1 MKEEKK
7 LPVVNN
13 KPPDLVKQISGFLRG
28 ASKATHHK
36 HPEGTRSFIWGILSR
51 ALKLGASDVFLS
63 SGEKP
68 ACRIDGRTIFFKD
81 DDVLQSHL
89 LKQYLFK
96 VMNEYHR
103 TQLFENLEHDFSIL
117 VKDCRFRVNAFSKKE
132 GISITFRII
141 PTKIPTFEEI
151 KLPES
156 IKKIAELPSGLALI
170 TGSVGSGKSTT
181 LAAII
186 NLINK
191 NKQKHIITLEDPIE
205 FVHKSNNSLVEQR
218 EIGAHS
224 KSFKNALRSAL
235 REAPDVIL
243 VGELRDLESLAL
255 AITAAETG
263 TLVLATLH
271 CHGATDAVNRMI
283 DIFPAD
289 QQNQVRIQLAQ
300 SLQAIVWQSL
310 VLHKSGKGRVG
321 VFEILFR
328 NYSVANLIRENK
340 TYQLNSVIE
349 TGQNE
354 GMISI
359 KDMVEFLVKNNEIE
373 LKTAKEHFDAFVLEG
388 ISDET
393 E

>member
-1 MKEEKK
+1 MGDD
-7 LPVVNN
+7 N
-13 KPPDLVKQISGFLRG
+13 KSPDLVNQFNSFIKG
-28 ASKATHHK
+28 ASSVVHHARP
-36 HPEGTRSFIWGILSR
+36 PEGIRSFIWGILSR
-51 ALKLGASDVFLS
+51 ALELGASDVFLS

-68 ACRIDGRTIFFKD
+68 SYRLDGKTLFFQD
-81 DDVLQSHL
+81 DEILRSHIL
-89 LKQYLFK
+89 RQYLFK

-117 VKDCRFRVNAFSKKE
+117 VKNYRFRVNAFSKKE
-132 GISITFRII
+132 GVSITFRVI

-151 KLPES
+151 NLPES
-156 IKKIAELPSGLALI
+156 IKKIAELSSGLALI

-186 NLINK
+186 DLINK

-205 FVHKSNNSLVEQR
+205 FVHKSDQSLIEQR

-224 KSFKNALRSAL
+224 KSFGNALRSAL

-243 VGELRDLESLAL
+243 VGELRDLESIAL

-271 CHGATDAVNRMI
+271 CHGATDAVNRLI
-283 DIFPAD
+283 DIFPAN
-289 QQNQVRIQLAQ
+289 QQNQVRTQLAQ
-300 SLQAIVWQSL
+300 SLQAVVWQSL
-310 VLHKSGKGRVG
+310 IPHKSGHGRVG

-359 KDMVEFLVKNNEIE
+359 KKMIDFLVKNNEID
-373 LKTAKEHFDAFVLEG
+373 KVTAYEHFSSFELEG
-388 ISDET
+388 
-393 E
+393 

>member
-1 MKEEKK
+1 MTED
-7 LPVVNN
+7 N
-13 KPPDLVKQISGFLRG
+13 KPKDQKPQDLVGQLSGIIKG
-28 ASKATHHK
+28 ASKLV
-36 HPEGTRSFIWGILSR
+36 HPKPVAEGVRSFVWEILSK
-51 ALKLGASDVFLS
+51 ALALGASDIFLS

-68 ACRIDGRTIFFKD
+68 SCRVDGKTIFFKGEEILRSH
-81 DDVLQSHL
+81 VLR
-89 LKQYLFK
+89 KYLFK

-117 VKDCRFRVNAFSKKE
+117 VKNYRFRVNAFSKKE
-132 GISITFRII
+132 GVSIVFRVI

-151 KLPES
+151 NLPES
-156 IKKIAELPSGLALI
+156 IKKIANLQSGLALV

-186 NLINK
+186 DLINK
-191 NKQKHIITLEDPIE
+191 NKQKHIITIEDPIE
-205 FVHKSNNSLVEQR
+205 FVHKSELSLIEQR

-224 KSFKNALRSAL
+224 KSFSNALRSSL

-243 VGELRDLESLAL
+243 VGELRDLESISL

-283 DIFPAD
+283 DIFPAG
-289 QQNQVRIQLAQ
+289 QQNQIRTQLAQ
-300 SLQAIVWQSL
+300 SLQAVVWQTL
-310 VLHKSGKGRVG
+310 VPHKSGRGRVG

-349 TGQNE
+349 TGQKD
-354 GMISI
+354 GMISVKKMI
-359 KDMVEFLVKNNEIE
+359 NFLVQNDMIDPKVASEYFSSE
-373 LKTAKEHFDAFVLEG
+373 ALE
-388 ISDET
+388 E
-393 E
+393 